1 MDCVVFSELAGGLKD
16 ELLRTAHRVGESAKQ
31 EDLTSFTNKL
41 ADELTEKASTMCE
54 NFKYV
59 VNCTVTEGSG
69 GNLVTQG
76 SCAWDPELDGVITF
90 TLKKNNYLILVT
102 LFGIAL

>member
-1 MDCVVFSELAGGLKD
+1 MECVVFSQLEGSLKD
-16 ELLRTAHRVGESAKQ
+16 ELLRTAHRVGETAKQ
-31 EDLTSFTNKL
+31 EDLNSFTNKL
-41 ADELTEKASTMCE
+41 ADELTEKASSMCD
-54 NFKYV
+54 NFKYI
-59 VNCTVTEGSG
+59 VNCTVSEGTG
-69 GNLVTQG
+69 GNHVTQG